1 MITTVSSWRSIA
13 SELSWIVN
21 DTTWRVT
28 LFPNPSFQVRT
39 DEGWV
44 SRVPDELMLACAA
57 KHLTPGDWDRYLDS
71 LPVEERSFVETF
83 RQGRLA
89 ALYLLSRCPALSR
102 DLQEAPA
109 LVSFLTHHRS
119 LRGTAHFSWDELAA
133 VHERS
138 GLFGVLEWLGL
149 PATRDTLKV
158 LRAIADP
165 DLPFRLLEPLRASLW
180 EPRARSVLS
189 HAEVLDD
196 RRLSRLC
203 QPVAA

>member
-1 MITTVSSWRSIA
+1 MITTAPSWRSIA

-28 LFPNPSFQVRT
+28 IWPHPTFQIRT
-39 DEGWV
+39 DDGWV
-44 SRVPDELMLACAA
+44 SRVPDELLLASAA
-57 KHLTPGDWDRYLDS
+57 KHLTAGDWDRYLQS
-71 LPVEERSFVETF
+71 LPSEERSFVETF

-89 ALYLLSRCPALSR
+89 ALHVLTLCPALAR
-102 DLQEAPA
+102 KCQETPA
-109 LVSFLTHHRS
+109 LVCFLTHHRS
-119 LRGTAHFSWDELAA
+119 LRGTQRFCWDEMEA

-138 GLFGVLEWLGL
+138 GLFAVLEWLGL

-180 EPRARSVLS
+180 EPRSRSALS
-189 HAEVLDD
+189 HTEVLDD
-196 RRLSRLC
+196 RRLSLLC
-203 QPVAA
+203 HPVAA